1 MSAPTTGT
9 NSDASTAHHSDDPR
23 KILIVDDDSDLTS
36 MFKMVLE
43 MNGFEVDGF
52 EVDVYNDALL
62 ALYDLKP
69 NSYGMA
75 LLDIRMPKMNGFEL
89 YKKMQDIDNNM
100 KVCFITAFEDYNDEF
115 RQSFP
120 QLDEANCF
128 VRKPKAIEDL
138 VKHVTTILG

>member
-43 MNGFEVDGF
+43 MNGF

-120 QLDEANCF
+120 QLDEAKCF
-128 VRKPKAIEDL
+128 VRNPKAIEDL
-138 VKHVTTILG
+138 VKHIATILG